1 MELSVLS
8 RPRAE
13 QSAFQKSA
21 LAELPPSSHLRRAVA
36 CAWTVVL
43 AVAFLATLMSPQ
55 ARALEIVD
63 VSPSSRAIEL
73 TGEVDSWPRHGERL
87 QVSTAPGADG
97 IVRRIEVRA
106 REPGQATSWVVLALA
121 NNSDE
126 QLDRV
131 LVAPH
136 YVLSGSGIFRPDL
149 GQSRIVNITPSQG
162 FRPEREPAPAA
173 DLFRLTLDPG
183 AVVTYVIELSGP
195 ALPQLRLWQDEAY
208 KDTAN
213 SLTLYHGMVLGVSGL
228 LALFLTILF
237 VVRGTLMFPVAAAV
251 GWAVLAYLCVDFGFW
266 EKVFRVQDADN
277 RVVRAASEVMIT
289 GSLALFLT
297 VYLFFDRWRLRMAII
312 IAGLLA
318 VVASAVAVALIDPAL
333 AAGIARFG
341 LALVGII
348 GLGLIALNAVQGLDR
363 AILMVPTWTL
373 LLGWVWGGFLVVSGD
388 ISNDLAAPALN
399 GGLVL
404 LVLLIG
410 LTVMQHAFAGASISS
425 GILPDLQRKAFALM
439 GSGDFVFDWD
449 IPRDRLFVGS
459 EVAIRLGL
467 NEEALGGA
475 LGRFLETIH
484 VADQDRIRVTIETM
498 VELRRGR
505 IAQDLRL
512 RASDGHHTWFRL
524 KARPILGADGEIQR
538 IVGTLTDITD
548 TKTAEE
554 RLLQDAVHD
563 NLTGLPNRE
572 LFTDRLAGVVQRIN
586 SGGPTPSVLLI
597 DIDKFRQVN
606 DGIGIAG
613 ADSVLLT
620 LARRLQRLI
629 QPQDTL
635 ARISGDQFGLLLVS
649 ESDPVRV
656 KAVAESISKAVR
668 VPMTFGD
675 NELFLTCS
683 QGIASYNDDSQDEDA
698 LFENAEIALNYAKR
712 MGSDYIELYRPLMRT
727 VGISRLS
734 VSSELKRSVERG
746 EIRLVY
752 QPIVNLGDR
761 RIAGFEALA
770 RWDHPRYG
778 RMPPQEFIQVA
789 EENGVII
796 DIGMSALDSAAK
808 QTAEWQK
815 RIGNDREIFTSVN
828 ISSPHLFRHDLITDV
843 KSVISRNKL
852 ENAQLKLELTE
863 SIVME
868 NPEHAAQIMTRLKDS
883 GAGLAMDDFGT
894 GYSSLAYLQKLPFD
908 TLKVDH
914 SFVRENGNGARPL
927 ILKSIISLAHDLRMG
942 VIAEGAET
950 DRDASEL
957 AKLGCEFAQGFYF
970 GRPMSATDATRLLLY
985 NVSNRNQ

>member
-1 MELSVLS
+1 MARAKMLLAVMPLAVMLLSV
-8 RPRAE
+8 
-13 QSAFQKSA
+13 
-21 LAELPPSSHLRRAVA
+21 V
-36 CAWTVVL
+36 VVL
-43 AVAFLATLMSPQ
+43 FASGPAK
-55 ARALEIVD
+55 ALEIVD
-63 VSPSSRAIEL
+63 VAPSSRAIEL
-73 TGEVDSWPRHGERL
+73 TREVDSWPRHGDRL

-106 REPGQATSWVVLALA
+106 REMGQATSWVVLALA
-121 NNSDE
+121 NNSNE
-126 QLDRV
+126 QLDRI

-136 YVLSGSGIFRPDL
+136 FLLSSSGVFRPDL

-162 FRPEREPAPAA
+162 FRPEREPSA
-173 DLFRLTLDPG
+173 DADIYRLTLDPG

-213 SLTLYHGMVLGVSGL
+213 SLTLYHGMVLGISGL
-228 LALFLTILF
+228 LALFLTVLF
-237 VVRGTLMFPVAAAV
+237 VVRGTLMFPVAAGV

-266 EKVFRVQDADN
+266 ERVFRVEDADN
-277 RVVRAASEVMIT
+277 RVVRAAAEVMIT

-312 IAGLLA
+312 IASLLL
-318 VVASAVAVALIDPAL
+318 VVAAAFGIALIDPAL
-333 AAGIARFG
+333 AAGFARFG
-341 LALVGII
+341 LALVGIVGI
-348 GLGLIALNAVQGLDR
+348 GLVIFNTFQGLDR
-363 AILMVPTWTL
+363 AILMVPTWIL
-373 LLGWVWGGFLVVSGD
+373 LLGWIWGGFLVVSGQID
-388 ISNDLAAPALN
+388 NDLAAPALN

-410 LTVMQHAFAGASISS
+410 LTVMQHAFAGAGISS

-459 EVAIRLGL
+459 EVSVRLGL
-467 NEEALGGA
+467 NEDALLGA
-475 LGRFLETIH
+475 LGRFLDTIH
-484 VADQDRIRVTIETM
+484 VADQDRIRVTLETM

-505 IAQDLRL
+505 VAQDLRL
-512 RASDGHHTWFRL
+512 RAADGHYTWFRL

-538 IVGTLTDITD
+538 VVGTLTDITD
-548 TKTAEE
+548 SKTAEE

-572 LFTDRLAGVVQRIN
+572 LFADRLAGAVQRAEN
-586 SGGPTPSVLLI
+586 GGTVPSVIFI

-613 ADSVLLT
+613 GDSVLLT
-620 LARRLQRLI
+620 ISRRLQRLI

-635 ARISGDQFGLLLVS
+635 ARISGDQFGLLLLS
-649 ESDPVRV
+649 ETELVRV
-656 KAVAESISKAVR
+656 KAVAESISKAIR

-675 NELFLTCS
+675 RELFLTCS
-683 QGIASYNDDSQDEDA
+683 QGIATFNDDAEDA
-698 LFENAEIALNYAKR
+698 PALFDNAEIALNYAKR
-712 MGSDYIELYRPLMRT
+712 MGQDYTETYRTLMRS
-727 VGISRLS
+727 VGVSRLS

-778 RMPPQEFIQVA
+778 SMPTQEFIQIA

-808 QTAEWQK
+808 QTADWQK
-815 RIGNDREIFTSVN
+815 RVGNDRNIFTSVN
-828 ISSPHLFRHDLITDV
+828 ISTPHLFRHDLITDV
-843 KSVISRNKL
+843 KSVIARNKL
-852 ENAQLKLELTE
+852 KDGQLKLELTE

-868 NPEHAAQIMTRLKDS
+868 NPEHAAKIMNRLRES

-894 GYSSLAYLQKLPFD
+894 GYSSLSYLQKLPFD

-914 SFVRENGNGARPL
+914 SFVRETGNGARPL
-927 ILKSIISLAHDLRMG
+927 ILKSIIGLAHDLKMK
-942 VIAEGAET
+942 VIAEGAES

-970 GRPMSATDATRLLLY
+970 GRPMSASDATRLLAY
-985 NVSNRNQ
+985 NVQNRQA